1 MCNIV
6 SNVTGP
12 LRESLVVETED
23 EIKCDVCWAQLQ
35 TTMVVNLTV
44 KCYNYFPLTLE
55 CNILGTR
62 SSVLKINIF

>member
-1 MCNIV
+1 MHSSIHQKRLNIRYFSAFIIYLGSQMCNIV

-35 TTMVVNLTV
+35 WWST
-44 KCYNYFPLTLE
+44 
-55 CNILGTR
+55 
-62 SSVLKINIF
+62 